1 VTDFRNWGTLVE
13 LKVLLAVLAI
23 VVGTWAFIEL
33 ADEVLE
39 GEALRFDQWVLDL
52 VQRTDGS
59 GAPRGPTWLVSAAR
73 DITALGSVAV
83 LSLIT
88 ATVVGFLGL
97 LGKRGT
103 MWLMLAATLSGVA
116 LTFGLKL
123 LFERPRPGSGTLE
136 WLVTPSFPSGHSLL
150 SALIYLSLGVM
161 LARIADSIRIK
172 VYYLVV
178 AMLLTFLVGI
188 SRVYLGAHYPTDV
201 LAGWTLGLVWASVWW
216 LIARYLQVR
225 GAV

>member
-1 VTDFRNWGTLVE
+1 
-13 LKVLLAVLAI
+13 VLLAVLAI

-39 GEALRFDQWVLDL
+39 GEALRFDQWVLSL
-52 VQRTDGS
+52 IQRNHGS
-59 GAPRGPTWLVSAAR
+59 GTPRGPTWLVSAAR

-88 ATVVGFLGL
+88 ATVVGLLGL

-116 LTFGLKL
+116 LTFGLKF
-123 LFERPRPGSGTLE
+123 LFERTRPGGSTLE
-136 WLVTPSFPSGHSLL
+136 WLITPSFPSGHSLL

-161 LARIADSIRIK
+161 LARTADTPRIK
-172 VYYLVV
+172 VYYLSV

-201 LAGWTLGLVWASVWW
+201 LAGWTLGLVWALVWW
-216 LIARYLQVR
+216 LIARYLEYR
-225 GAV
+225 GAVEKATG